1 MTQTRGNGVWVVGEQ
16 KDGQMAAVTL
26 ELLTTGRWVAD
37 SLQQQLTVVMVG
49 NDLDSM
55 VATLEEYGPDRIIL
69 ISGQG
74 ANQFIPEV
82 YSESIAA
89 LATKTKT
96 QPSVMLLPATYDGR
110 DLAARLAAKLGVG
123 LAADCTEVSV
133 DDEGRFVQIRP
144 AFGGNL
150 MAVIYQP
157 VAKPQLATLRPH
169 ITMPAK
175 AKTGTTP
182 VIERAN
188 LVALPRHFDKKVLET
203 VREVAE
209 ESGNLDEAEIVIG
222 VGRGL
227 GSSENLK
234 TVNKLAVLL
243 KAAVGGSR
251 GVVDAGWLPHSQQIG
266 LTGRVISPKMY
277 MALGISGAVQ
287 HLVGVRT
294 AKEIV
299 AINIDPEAPIF
310 KVATYGIV
318 GDLFSILPT
327 LITELQSQAEVKGAQ
342 QARN

>member
-1 MTQTRGNGVWVVGEQ
+1 MSQTTASGVWVVGEQ

-37 SLQQQLTVVMVG
+37 SLKQQLTVVMVG

-55 VATLEEYGPDRIIL
+55 VETLEEYGPDRIIL

-89 LATKTKT
+89 VAAKA
-96 QPSVMLLPATYDGR
+96 QPSVMLFPATYDGR

-133 DDEGRFVQIRP
+133 DDEGRFVQVRP

-150 MAVIYQP
+150 MAVIHQP
-157 VAKPQLATLRPH
+157 VARPQLATLRPH
-169 ITMPAK
+169 ITKPAK
-175 AKTGTTP
+175 AKAKTTP
-182 VIERAN
+182 AIEHTN
-188 LVALPRHFDKKVLET
+188 LVGLPKNFDKKVLKT

-209 ESGNLDEAEIVIG
+209 ESGNLDEAEVVIG
-222 VGRGL
+222 IGRGL
-227 GSSENLK
+227 GSLENLK
-234 TVNKLAVLL
+234 TINRLAVLL

-318 GDLFSILPT
+318 GDLFSVLPT
-327 LITELQSQAEVKGAQ
+327 LITELASQAEVKTAKQ
-342 QARN
+342 TRD

>member
-1 MTQTRGNGVWVVGEQ
+1 MTQSTANGVWIVGEQ

-26 ELLTTGRWVAD
+26 ELLTTGRWISD
-37 SLQQQLTVVMVG
+37 SLKQQLTVVMVG
-49 NDLDSM
+49 NDLDPM
-55 VATLEEYGPDRIIL
+55 IGTLEEYGPNRIIL
-69 ISGQG
+69 VSGSG
-74 ANQFIPEV
+74 ANQFIPEI

-89 LATKTKT
+89 LVAKAP
-96 QPSVMLLPATYDGR
+96 PSVILFPATYDGR
-110 DLAARLAAKLGVG
+110 DLAARLAARLGVG
-123 LAADCTEVSV
+123 LAADCTEVNV
-133 DDEGRFVQIRP
+133 DDEGRFVQVRP

-150 MAVIYQP
+150 MAVIHQP
-157 VAKPQLATLRPH
+157 TAKPQLATLRPH
-169 ITMPAK
+169 ITKPAK
-175 AKTGTTP
+175 ATTK
-182 VIERAN
+182 VTT
-188 LVALPRHFDKKVLET
+188 LVEHATVATLPKNFDKKVLET

-209 ESGNLDEAEIVIG
+209 ESGNLDEAEVVIG

-227 GSSENLK
+227 GNLDNLK

-243 KAAVGGSR
+243 NAAVGGSR

-318 GDLFSILPT
+318 GDLFSILPQ
-327 LITELQSQAEVKGAQ
+327 LIKELESQP
-342 QARN
+342 ARN

>member
-1 MTQTRGNGVWVVGEQ
+1 
-16 KDGQMAAVTL
+16 
-26 ELLTTGRWVAD
+26 
-37 SLQQQLTVVMVG
+37 MVG
-49 NDLDSM
+49 
-55 VATLEEYGPDRIIL
+55 TLEEYGPDRIIL
-69 ISGQG
+69 ISGEG

-89 LATKTKT
+89 LATKT
-96 QPSVMLLPATYDGR
+96 QPSIMLFPATYDGR

-133 DDEGRFVQIRP
+133 DDEGRFVQVRP

-150 MAVIYQP
+150 MAVIHQP

-169 ITMPAK
+169 ITKPAK
-175 AKTGTTP
+175 AKTKTAP
-182 VIERAN
+182 VIEHAHM
-188 LVALPRHFDKKVLET
+188 VGLPKHFDKKVLET

-209 ESGNLDEAEIVIG
+209 ESGNLDEAEVVIG
-222 VGRGL
+222 IGRGL
-227 GSSENLK
+227 GSPENLK
-234 TVNKLAVLL
+234 TINRLAVLL
-243 KAAVGGSR
+243 EAAVGGSR

-318 GDLFSILPT
+318 GDLFSVLPT
-327 LITELQSQAEVKGAQ
+327 LITELQSQAEVKAAQ

>member
-1 MTQTRGNGVWVVGEQ
+1 MSEIPATGVWVVGEQ

-26 ELLTTGRWVAD
+26 ELLTTGRWIAN
-37 SLQQQLTVVMVG
+37 SLKQQLTVVMVG
-49 NDLDSM
+49 NELDSM
-55 VATLEEYGPDRIIL
+55 VGTLEEYGPDRIIL
-69 ISGQG
+69 VSGE
-74 ANQFIPEV
+74 AAKQFIPEV

-89 LATKTKT
+89 LATKTP
-96 QPSVMLLPATYDGR
+96 PSVMLFPATYDGR
-110 DLAARLAAKLGVG
+110 DLAARLAARLRVG

-133 DDEGRFVQIRP
+133 DDQGRFVQIRP

-150 MAVIYQP
+150 MAVIHQP

-169 ITMPAK
+169 ITKPV
-175 AKTGTTP
+175 KTQTKSNP
-182 VIERAN
+182 VIEHAA
-188 LVALPRHFDKKVLET
+188 VAGLPAGFDKKVLKT

-209 ESGNLDEAEIVIG
+209 ESGNLDEAEVVIG
-222 VGRGL
+222 IGRGL
-227 GSSENLK
+227 GSLENLK
-234 TVNKLAVLL
+234 TINRLAGLL

-294 AKEIV
+294 AKQIV

-318 GDLFSILPT
+318 GDLFSVLPA
-327 LITELQSQAEVKGAQ
+327 LIKELEPQAEGKA
-342 QARN
+342 A

>member
-1 MTQTRGNGVWVVGEQ
+1 MSQTTASGVWVVGEQ

-37 SLQQQLTVVMVG
+37 SLKQQLTVVMVG
-49 NDLDSM
+49 NDLDSIIG
-55 VATLEEYGPDRIIL
+55 TLEEYGPDRIIL

-89 LATKTKT
+89 VAAKT
-96 QPSVMLLPATYDGR
+96 QSSVMLFPATYDGR

-133 DDEGRFVQIRP
+133 DDEGRFVQVRP

-150 MAVIYQP
+150 MAVIHQP
-157 VAKPQLATLRPH
+157 VARPQLATLRPH
-169 ITMPAK
+169 ITKPAK
-175 AKTGTTP
+175 AKTKTAP
-182 VIERAN
+182 AIEHAN
-188 LVALPRHFDKKVLET
+188 LVGLPKNFDKKILKT

-209 ESGNLDEAEIVIG
+209 ESGNLDEAEVVIG
-222 VGRGL
+222 IGRGL
-227 GSSENLK
+227 GSLENLK
-234 TVNKLAVLL
+234 TINRLAVLL

-299 AINIDPEAPIF
+299 AINIDSEAPIF

-318 GDLFSILPT
+318 GDLFSVLPS
-327 LITELQSQAEVKGAQ
+327 LIAGLESQAEVKAAK
-342 QARN
+342 QARS

>member
-1 MTQTRGNGVWVVGEQ
+1 MSQTTASGVWVVGEQ

-37 SLQQQLTVVMVG
+37 SLKQQLTVVMVG

-55 VATLEEYGPDRIIL
+55 VGTLEEYGPDRIIL

-89 LATKTKT
+89 VAAKT
-96 QPSVMLLPATYDGR
+96 QPSVMLFPATYDGR

-133 DDEGRFVQIRP
+133 DDEGRFVQVRP

-150 MAVIYQP
+150 MAVIHQP
-157 VAKPQLATLRPH
+157 VARPQLATLRPH
-169 ITMPAK
+169 ITKPAK
-175 AKTGTTP
+175 AKTKTTP
-182 VIERAN
+182 VIEHAN
-188 LVALPRHFDKKVLET
+188 LVGLPKNFDKKVLKT

-209 ESGNLDEAEIVIG
+209 ESGNLDEAEVVIG
-222 VGRGL
+222 IGRGL
-227 GSSENLK
+227 GSVENIK
-234 TVNKLAVLL
+234 TINRLAVLL

-294 AKEIV
+294 AKQIV

-318 GDLFSILPT
+318 GDLLSILPT
-327 LITELQSQAEVKGAQ
+327 LITELESQAEVKAAQ

>member
-1 MTQTRGNGVWVVGEQ
+1 MSQPTASGVWVVGEQ

-37 SLQQQLTVVMVG
+37 SLKQSLTLVMVG
-49 NDLDSM
+49 NDLDPM
-55 VATLEEYGPDRIIL
+55 IDTFEEYGPDRIIL

-89 LATKTKT
+89 VATKTP
-96 QPSVMLLPATYDGR
+96 PSVMLFPATYDGR

-133 DDEGRFVQIRP
+133 DDEGRFVQVRP

-150 MAVIYQP
+150 MAVIHQP
-157 VAKPQLATLRPH
+157 VARPQLATLRPH
-169 ITMPAK
+169 ITKPTK
-175 AKTGTTP
+175 AKTRITP
-182 VIERAN
+182 VIERASM
-188 LVALPRHFDKKVLET
+188 VGLPAHFDKKVLKT

-209 ESGNLDEAEIVIG
+209 ESGNLDEAEVVIG

-227 GSSENLK
+227 GNLENLR
-234 TVNKLAVLL
+234 TINRLAVLL
-243 KAAVGGSR
+243 NAAVGGSR

-318 GDLFSILPT
+318 GDLFSVLPT
-327 LITELQSQAEVKGAQ
+327 LITELESQAEAKATK
-342 QARN
+342 

>member
-1 MTQTRGNGVWVVGEQ
+1 MSQTTASGVWVVGEQ

-37 SLQQQLTVVMVG
+37 SLKQQLTVVMVG

-55 VATLEEYGPDRIIL
+55 VGTLEEYGPDRIIL

-89 LATKTKT
+89 VAAKT
-96 QPSVMLLPATYDGR
+96 QPSVMLFPATYDGR

-123 LAADCTEVSV
+123 LAADCTDVSV
-133 DDEGRFVQIRP
+133 DDEGRFVQVRP

-150 MAVIYQP
+150 MAVIHQP
-157 VAKPQLATLRPH
+157 VARPQLATLRPH
-169 ITMPAK
+169 ITKPAK
-175 AKTGTTP
+175 AKTKTTP
-182 VIERAN
+182 VIEHAN
-188 LVALPRHFDKKVLET
+188 LVGLPKNFDKKVLKT

-209 ESGNLDEAEIVIG
+209 ESGNLDEAEVVIG
-222 VGRGL
+222 IGRGL
-227 GSSENLK
+227 GSVENIK
-234 TVNKLAVLL
+234 TINRLAVLL

-294 AKEIV
+294 AKQIV

-318 GDLFSILPT
+318 GDLLSILPT
-327 LITELQSQAEVKGAQ
+327 LITELESQAEVKAAQ

>member
-1 MTQTRGNGVWVVGEQ
+1 MSQSASSGVWIVGEQ

-26 ELLTTGRWVAD
+26 ELLTTGRWIAD
-37 SLQQQLTVVMVG
+37 SLKQQLTVVMIGNELDAMVG
-49 NDLDSM
+49 
-55 VATLEEYGPDRIIL
+55 TLAEYGPDRIIL
-69 ISGQG
+69 VSGED
-74 ANQFIPEV
+74 AKQFIPEV

-89 LATKTKT
+89 LVAKTP
-96 QPSVMLLPATYDGR
+96 PSVMLFPATYDGR
-110 DLAARLAAKLGVG
+110 DFAARLAAKLGVG

-133 DDEGRFVQIRP
+133 DDQGRFVQVRP

-150 MAVIYQP
+150 MAVIHQP
-157 VAKPQLATLRPH
+157 VARPQLATLRPH
-169 ITMPAK
+169 ITKPVK
-175 AKTGTTP
+175 SQTKITP

-188 LVALPRHFDKKVLET
+188 VVGLPKLFDKKVLET

-209 ESGNLDEAEIVIG
+209 ESGNLDEAEVVIG

-227 GSSENLK
+227 GSLENLK
-234 TVNKLAVLL
+234 MVTRLAVLL
-243 KAAVGGSR
+243 NAAVGGSR

-318 GDLFSILPT
+318 GDLFSVLPT
-327 LITELQSQAEVKGAQ
+327 LIKGLESQTEGKVVP
-342 QARN
+342 QART

>member
-1 MTQTRGNGVWVVGEQ
+1 MSQSTGNGVWIVGEQ

-26 ELLTTGRWVAD
+26 ELLTTGRWIAD
-37 SLQQQLTVVMVG
+37 TLKQQLTVVMVG

-55 VATLEEYGPDRIIL
+55 VGTLEEYGPDKIIL
-69 ISGQG
+69 VSGQG

-89 LATKTKT
+89 LTAKTP
-96 QPSVMLLPATYDGR
+96 PSIMLFPATYDGR

-123 LAADCTEVSV
+123 LAADCTEVDV
-133 DDEGRFVQIRP
+133 DDEGRFVQVRP

-150 MAVIYQP
+150 MAVIHQP

-169 ITMPAK
+169 ITKPAK
-175 AKTGTTP
+175 AKTKATP
-182 VIERAN
+182 VIEHAN
-188 LVALPRHFDKKVLET
+188 LVGLPRGFDKKVLKT

-209 ESGNLDEAEIVIG
+209 ESGNLDEAEVVIG
-222 VGRGL
+222 IGRGL
-227 GSSENLK
+227 GSLENLK
-234 TVNKLAVLL
+234 TVNRLAVLL
-243 KAAVGGSR
+243 NAAVGGSR

-318 GDLFSILPT
+318 GDLFLVLPN
-327 LITELQSQAEVKGAQ
+327 LIKELESQPEGKAAQ
-342 QARN
+342 TARN

>member
-1 MTQTRGNGVWVVGEQ
+1 LSQTNANGVWVVGEQ

-26 ELLTTGRWVAD
+26 ELLTTGRWIAD
-37 SLQQQLTVVMVG
+37 SLKQQLTLVMIG
-49 NDLDSM
+49 NDLDPM
-55 VATLEEYGPDRIIL
+55 IPTLEEYGPNRIIL
-69 ISGQG
+69 VSGEG

-89 LATKTKT
+89 LVTTSP
-96 QPSVMLLPATYDGR
+96 PSVILFPATYDGR
-110 DLAARLAAKLGVG
+110 DLAGRLAARLGVG

-133 DDEGRFVQIRP
+133 DDEGRFVQVRP

-150 MAVIYQP
+150 MAVIHQP
-157 VAKPQLATLRPH
+157 TAKPQLATLRPH
-169 ITMPAK
+169 ITKPAK
-175 AKTGTTP
+175 TSRKVTAVVEYAPLAG
-182 VIERAN
+182 
-188 LVALPRHFDKKVLET
+188 LPKNFDKKILEA

-209 ESGNLDEAEIVIG
+209 EAGNLDEAEVVIG

-227 GSSENLK
+227 GSLDNMK
-234 TVNKLAVLL
+234 TVNRLAILL
-243 KAAVGGSR
+243 NAAVGGSR

-327 LITELQSQAEVKGAQ
+327 VIKELESRPKG
-342 QARN
+342 N

>member
-1 MTQTRGNGVWVVGEQ
+1 MSQTSANGIWVVGEQ
-16 KDGQMAAVTL
+16 KEGQLAAVTL

-37 SLQQQLTVVMVG
+37 SLKQQLTLVMVG
-49 NDLDSM
+49 KNLDSM
-55 VATLEEYGPDRIIL
+55 VGTLEEYGPDRIIL
-69 ISGQG
+69 ISGEG
-74 ANQFIPEV
+74 ADQFIPEA

-89 LATKTKT
+89 VAKKAP
-96 QPSVMLLPATYDGR
+96 PSVMLFPATYDGR
-110 DLAARLAAKLGVG
+110 DLAARLAAKLEVG

-133 DDEGRFVQIRP
+133 DDEGRFVQVRP

-150 MAVIYQP
+150 MAVIHQP
-157 VAKPQLATLRPH
+157 LARPQLATLRPH
-169 ITMPAK
+169 ITKPAKMK
-175 AKTGTTP
+175 AKTAP
-182 VIERAN
+182 VIEHASMIRMPE
-188 LVALPRHFDKKVLET
+188 VFDKKVLDT

-209 ESGNLDEAEIVIG
+209 ESGNLDEAEVVIG
-222 VGRGL
+222 IGRGL
-227 GSSENLK
+227 GGTENLK
-234 TVNKLAVLL
+234 IVNKLAVLL
-243 KAAVGGSR
+243 KAAIGGSR

-318 GDLFSILPT
+318 GDLFSVLPT
-327 LITELQSQAEVKGAQ
+327 LIGALEAQEVKSAQ
-342 QARN
+342 

>member
-1 MTQTRGNGVWVVGEQ
+1 MSQATSNGVWVVGEQ

-26 ELLTTGRWVAD
+26 ELLTTGRWIAD
-37 SLQQQLTVVMVG
+37 SLKQQLTVLMVG
-49 NDLDSM
+49 KDLDSM
-55 VATLEEYGPDRIIL
+55 VGTLEEYGPDKVIL
-69 ISGQG
+69 ISGEG

-89 LATKTKT
+89 LVAKG
-96 QPSVMLLPATYDGR
+96 PPAVMLFPATYDGR
-110 DLAARLAAKLGVG
+110 DLAARLAARLGVG

-133 DDEGRFVQIRP
+133 DDEGRFVQVRP

-150 MAVIYQP
+150 MAVIHQP

-169 ITMPAK
+169 IIKPVK
-175 AKTGTTP
+175 AKTKTTP
-182 VIERAN
+182 VIEHAN
-188 LVALPRHFDKKVLET
+188 LLGLPKQFNKKVLKT

-209 ESGNLDEAEIVIG
+209 ESGNLDEAEVVIG
-222 VGRGL
+222 IGRGL
-227 GSSENLK
+227 GSLENLK
-234 TVNKLAVLL
+234 TVNRLAVLL

-277 MALGISGAVQ
+277 LALGISGAVQ

-318 GDLFSILPT
+318 GDLFSVLPT
-327 LITELQSQAEVKGAQ
+327 LIKELESRVEGKTA
-342 QARN
+342 

>member
-1 MTQTRGNGVWVVGEQ
+1 MSQAAENGVWVVGEQ

-37 SLQQQLTVVMVG
+37 SLKQQLTVVMVG

-55 VATLEEYGPDRIIL
+55 VETLEEYGPDRIIL
-69 ISGQG
+69 ISGEG

-89 LATKTKT
+89 LATRTR
-96 QPSVMLLPATYDGR
+96 PSVMLFPATYDGR

-133 DDEGRFVQIRP
+133 DDEGRFVQVRP

-150 MAVIYQP
+150 MAVIHQP
-157 VAKPQLATLRPH
+157 SAKPQLATLRPH
-169 ITMPAK
+169 ITKPSK
-175 AKTGTTP
+175 AKTKTSP
-182 VIERAN
+182 
-188 LVALPRHFDKKVLET
+188 LVEHAKMVGLPKHFDKKILET
-203 VREVAE
+203 IREVAE
-209 ESGNLDEAEIVIG
+209 ESGNLDEAEVVIG
-222 VGRGL
+222 IGRGL
-227 GSSENLK
+227 GSPENLK
-234 TVNKLAVLL
+234 IVNNLAVLL

-318 GDLFSILPT
+318 GDLFSVLPT
-327 LITELQSQAEVKGAQ
+327 LIRELQSQREAKA
-342 QARN
+342 

>member
-1 MTQTRGNGVWVVGEQ
+1 MSQNTGNGVWIVGEQ

-26 ELLTTGRWVAD
+26 ELLTTGRWIAD
-37 SLQQQLTVVMVG
+37 TLKQQLTVVMVG

-55 VATLEEYGPDRIIL
+55 VGTLEEYGPDKIIL
-69 ISGQG
+69 VSGQG

-89 LATKTKT
+89 LTAKTP
-96 QPSVMLLPATYDGR
+96 PSIMLFPATYDGR

-123 LAADCTEVSV
+123 LAADCTEVNV
-133 DDEGRFVQIRP
+133 DDEGRFVQVRP

-150 MAVIYQP
+150 MAVIHQP
-157 VAKPQLATLRPH
+157 VTKPQLATLRPH
-169 ITMPAK
+169 ITKPAK
-175 AKTGTTP
+175 TKTKATP
-182 VIERAN
+182 VVEHAN
-188 LVALPRHFDKKVLET
+188 LVGLPIGFDKKVLKT

-209 ESGNLDEAEIVIG
+209 ESGNLDEAEVVIG
-222 VGRGL
+222 IGRGL
-227 GSSENLK
+227 GSLENLK
-234 TVNKLAVLL
+234 TVNRLAVLL
-243 KAAVGGSR
+243 NAAVGGSR

-327 LITELQSQAEVKGAQ
+327 LIKELESQPEGKAAQ
-342 QARN
+342 TARN

>member
-1 MTQTRGNGVWVVGEQ
+1 MSQTAASGVWVVGEQ

-37 SLQQQLTVVMVG
+37 SLKQQLTVVMVG

-55 VATLEEYGPDRIIL
+55 VGTLEEYGPDRIIL

-89 LATKTKT
+89 VAAKA
-96 QPSVMLLPATYDGR
+96 QPSVMLFPATYDGR
-110 DLAARLAAKLGVG
+110 DLAARLATKLGVG

-133 DDEGRFVQIRP
+133 DDEGRFVQVRP

-150 MAVIYQP
+150 MAVIHQP
-157 VAKPQLATLRPH
+157 VARPQLATLRPH
-169 ITMPAK
+169 ITKPAK
-175 AKTGTTP
+175 AKTKITP
-182 VIERAN
+182 VIEHAN
-188 LVALPRHFDKKVLET
+188 MVGLPRNFDKKVLKT

-209 ESGNLDEAEIVIG
+209 ESGNLDEAEVVIG
-222 VGRGL
+222 IGRGL
-227 GSSENLK
+227 GSLENLK
-234 TVNKLAVLL
+234 TINRLAVIL

-318 GDLFSILPT
+318 GDLFSVLPT
-327 LITELQSQAEVKGAQ
+327 LIHELESQAEVKTAKQ
-342 QARN
+342 TRD

>member
-1 MTQTRGNGVWVVGEQ
+1 MSQTNANGVWVVGEQ

-26 ELLTTGRWVAD
+26 ELLTTGRWIAD
-37 SLQQQLTVVMVG
+37 SLKQQLTLVMIG
-49 NDLDSM
+49 NDLDPM
-55 VATLEEYGPDRIIL
+55 IPTLEEYGPHRIIL
-69 ISGQG
+69 VSGEG

-89 LATKTKT
+89 LVKMSP
-96 QPSVMLLPATYDGR
+96 PSVILFPATYDGR
-110 DLAARLAAKLGVG
+110 DLAGRLAARLGVG

-133 DDEGRFVQIRP
+133 DDEGRFVQVRP

-150 MAVIYQP
+150 MAVIHQP
-157 VAKPQLATLRPH
+157 TAKPQLATLRPH
-169 ITMPAK
+169 ITKPAK
-175 AKTGTTP
+175 TSTKVTAVVEHAP
-182 VIERAN
+182 LAQ
-188 LVALPRHFDKKVLET
+188 LPKNFDKKILEA

-209 ESGNLDEAEIVIG
+209 EAGNLDEAEVVIG

-227 GSSENLK
+227 GSLDNMK
-234 TVNKLAVLL
+234 TVNRLAILL
-243 KAAVGGSR
+243 NAAVGGSR

-327 LITELQSQAEVKGAQ
+327 VIKELESRPKG
-342 QARN
+342 N

>member
-1 MTQTRGNGVWVVGEQ
+1 MSQTAASGVWVVGEQ

-37 SLQQQLTVVMVG
+37 SLKQQLTVVMVG

-55 VATLEEYGPDRIIL
+55 VGTLEEYGPDRIIL

-89 LATKTKT
+89 VAAKA
-96 QPSVMLLPATYDGR
+96 QPSVMLFPATYDGR

-133 DDEGRFVQIRP
+133 DDEGRFVQVRP

-150 MAVIYQP
+150 MAVIHQP
-157 VAKPQLATLRPH
+157 VARPQLATLRPH
-169 ITMPAK
+169 ITKPAK
-175 AKTGTTP
+175 AKTKTTP
-182 VIERAN
+182 VIEHAN
-188 LVALPRHFDKKVLET
+188 LVGLPKNFDKKVLKT

-209 ESGNLDEAEIVIG
+209 ESGNLDEAEVVIG
-222 VGRGL
+222 IGRGL
-227 GSSENLK
+227 GSLENLK
-234 TVNKLAVLL
+234 TINRLAVLL

-318 GDLFSILPT
+318 GDLFSVLPS
-327 LITELQSQAEVKGAQ
+327 LIAGLESQAEVKAAK
-342 QARN
+342 QARS

>member
-1 MTQTRGNGVWVVGEQ
+1 MSQTTASGVWVVGEQ

-37 SLQQQLTVVMVG
+37 SLKQQLTVVMVG

-55 VATLEEYGPDRIIL
+55 VGTLEEYGPDRIIL

-89 LATKTKT
+89 VSAKS
-96 QPSVMLLPATYDGR
+96 QPSVMLFPATYDGR

-133 DDEGRFVQIRP
+133 DDESRFVQVRP

-150 MAVIYQP
+150 MAVIHQP
-157 VAKPQLATLRPH
+157 VARPQLATLRPH
-169 ITMPAK
+169 ITKPAK
-175 AKTGTTP
+175 AKTKTTP
-182 VIERAN
+182 VIEHAN
-188 LVALPRHFDKKVLET
+188 LVGLPKKFDKKVLKT

-209 ESGNLDEAEIVIG
+209 ESGNLDEAEVVIG
-222 VGRGL
+222 IGRGL
-227 GSSENLK
+227 GSLENLK
-234 TVNKLAVLL
+234 TINKLAVLL

-310 KVATYGIV
+310 KVATYGII
-318 GDLFSILPT
+318 GDLFSVLPS
-327 LITELQSQAEVKGAQ
+327 LIAGLESQAEVKAAK
-342 QARN
+342 QARS

>member
-1 MTQTRGNGVWVVGEQ
+1 MSQPDANGVWVVGEQ

-26 ELLTTGRWVAD
+26 ELLTTGRWIAD
-37 SLQQQLTVVMVG
+37 SLKQQLTLVMVG
-49 NDLDSM
+49 NDLDRM
-55 VATLEEYGPDRIIL
+55 VSTLEEYGPDRIIFV
-69 ISGQG
+69 SGEG

-89 LATKTKT
+89 IVTKAP
-96 QPSVMLLPATYDGR
+96 PSVILFPATYDGR
-110 DLAARLAAKLGVG
+110 DLAGRLAARLGVG

-133 DDEGRFVQIRP
+133 DDEGRFIQVRP

-150 MAVIYQP
+150 MAVIHQP
-157 VAKPQLATLRPH
+157 TAKPQLATLRPH
-169 ITMPAK
+169 ITKSAK
-175 AKTGTTP
+175 ASTKVTL
-182 VIERAN
+182 
-188 LVALPRHFDKKVLET
+188 LVEHAPLVGLPKNFDKKVLET

-209 ESGNLDEAEIVIG
+209 EAGNLDEAEVVIG
-222 VGRGL
+222 IGRGL
-227 GSSENLK
+227 GSLDNLK
-234 TVNKLAVLL
+234 TVNRLAILL
-243 KAAVGGSR
+243 NAAVGGSR

-277 MALGISGAVQ
+277 LALGISGAVQ

-318 GDLFSILPT
+318 GDLFSILPP
-327 LITELQSQAEVKGAQ
+327 LIRELESKPT
-342 QARN
+342 RI

>member
-1 MTQTRGNGVWVVGEQ
+1 MSQNTASGVWIVGEQ

-26 ELLTTGRWVAD
+26 ELLTIGRWIAD
-37 SLQQQLTVVMVG
+37 SLKEQLTVVMVG
-49 NDLDSM
+49 NDLDPM
-55 VATLEEYGPDRIIL
+55 VGTLEEYGPNKIIL
-69 ISGQG
+69 VSGPS

-89 LATKTKT
+89 LVSKTT
-96 QPSVMLLPATYDGR
+96 PSVILFPATYDGR
-110 DLAARLAAKLGVG
+110 DFAARLAARLQVG

-133 DDEGRFVQIRP
+133 DDEGRFVQVRP

-150 MAVIYQP
+150 MAVINQP
-157 VAKPQLATLRPH
+157 TAKPQLATLRPH
-169 ITMPAK
+169 ITKPVK
-175 AKTGTTP
+175 ATTKVKP
-182 VIERAN
+182 
-188 LVALPRHFDKKVLET
+188 LVEHAAVAVLPKNFDKKVLET

-209 ESGNLDEAEIVIG
+209 ESGNLDEAEVVIG

-227 GSSENLK
+227 GSLDNLK

-243 KAAVGGSR
+243 NAAVGGSR

-318 GDLFSILPT
+318 GDLFSILPQ
-327 LITELQSQAEVKGAQ
+327 LIKELESQP
-342 QARN
+342 ARN

>member
-1 MTQTRGNGVWVVGEQ
+1 MSQTTASGVWVVGEQ

-37 SLQQQLTVVMVG
+37 SLKQQLTVVMVG

-55 VATLEEYGPDRIIL
+55 VGTLEEYGPDRIIL

-89 LATKTKT
+89 VAAKT
-96 QPSVMLLPATYDGR
+96 QPSVMLFPATYDGR

-133 DDEGRFVQIRP
+133 DDEGRFVQVRP

-150 MAVIYQP
+150 MAVIHQP
-157 VAKPQLATLRPH
+157 VARPQLATLRPH
-169 ITMPAK
+169 ITKPTK
-175 AKTGTTP
+175 AKTKTTP
-182 VIERAN
+182 VIEHAN
-188 LVALPRHFDKKVLET
+188 LVGLPKNFDKKVLKT

-209 ESGNLDEAEIVIG
+209 ESGNLDEAEVVIG
-222 VGRGL
+222 IGRGL
-227 GSSENLK
+227 GSVENIK
-234 TVNKLAVLL
+234 TINRLAVLL

-294 AKEIV
+294 AKQIV

-318 GDLFSILPT
+318 GDLLSVLPT
-327 LITELQSQAEVKGAQ
+327 LITELESQAEVKAAQ